1 MSEHLEK
8 KSAAELPEAALAKH
22 SLMLDDD
29 KTRIT
34 QWVFAPGDQTGWH
47 RHEWDYVTVQ
57 QSGGALFLQGA
68 DGTEKQ
74 VDYEDGRTL
83 SWTAPVEHNA
93 INISDVEV
101 RVLEIEYKK
110 SERLRNVKSL

>member
-1 MSEHLEK
+1 MSEHREK

-34 QWVFAPGDQTGWH
+34 QWVFAPRDQTGWH

-57 QSGGALFLQGA
+57 QSGGAPLMQGA
-68 DGTEKQ
+68 DCAEKQ
-74 VDYEDGRTL
+74 VDYEDGHTL
-83 SWTAPVEHNA
+83 S
-93 INISDVEV
+93 
-101 RVLEIEYKK
+101 
-110 SERLRNVKSL
+110 